1 MKGKNKLDDYTIFY
15 LIDFSQ
21 YLLVYFILSL
31 IGLRFVYRV
40 EDLVLEDIDVNTP
53 NTHSLI
59 RRIVEI
65 IVMLAINIV
74 VYILILFIGKSIPSL
89 STLLYPNL
97 ASNTVITFIEDF
109 LILFVLVLG
118 DERLEYHISTL
129 RE

>member
-1 MKGKNKLDDYTIFY
+1 MMGKSKLNDYTVFY

-21 YLLVYFILSL
+21 YLIVYFILSL

-53 NTHSLI
+53 NTHSLM

-65 IVMLAINIV
+65 IVMLGINII
-74 VYILILFIGKSIPSL
+74 VYILILFIGKSLPSL
-89 STLLYPNL
+89 SSYLYPNL

-109 LILFVLVLG
+109 IILFILVLG